1 MRYQRVLPFPSP
13 LHHHPLVTL
22 TPCYT
27 GATSNASAI
36 TQMEQEGTSSGP
48 TNMRRECALPE
59 EQKMTYHNK
68 NLRQKSKYYSY
79 NVEANVH
86 NFTAPVAA

>member
-1 MRYQRVLPFPSP
+1 
-13 LHHHPLVTL
+13 
-22 TPCYT
+22 
-27 GATSNASAI
+27 
-36 TQMEQEGTSSGP
+36 MEQEGTSSGP